1 MIAIFIMGLPVS
13 SITKIPRVASSFPPP
28 GRSCRSNIEFVSVEE
43 EVGRTS
49 EFALYPVGTQLA
61 LYRMDDGKMKFIHRV
76 RRRIHNVSDVY
87 VLLYMYGCGSEMRF
101 MHRVRRTEAISQL
114 QHR

>member
-76 RRRIHNVSDVY
+76 RRRIHNVSDVSCTSY
-87 VLLYMYGCGSEMRF
+87 CMAVV
-101 MHRVRRTEAISQL
+101 VR
-114 QHR
+114 